1 MDAFNSLTH
10 SPKRSVNAKNAGP
23 MRGRILILLNDDE
36 IAEQIISALG
46 NRERVRIDRTTS
58 VSEAVKRISDD
69 EFDLILC
76 DLDLGRESNWQFMNR
91 PGRKNLNMRTVV
103 LGRRAHFADAMAAI
117 RAGAVDYL
125 AQPADHDNVAARVWK
140 AFDDA
145 VRDRHKEAT
154 IHRLRRICKQL
165 NAARLDVTSQIDD
178 LCNDLV
184 QAYDELA
191 GQISH
196 VTTVTEFSAIIQ
208 QELDVE
214 DLLRTTLEYFLR
226 RIGPM
231 NAAVFLPGTADEFTL
246 GAYINYDCPKDSADF
261 MLDQLADVIPQQMID
276 ETRVLEFRGDAELE
290 NWLGDNAHWLSD
302 SHAVSFA
309 CRHEDECLAVFTLFR
324 NMNMPFD
331 DQFVPLMESVAE
343 VFGKQ
348 LAHVIHVHH
357 RALPPESDNEFGF
370 GNDWSSD
377 GDGFLGDPDHSDF
390 DDNNSDDLAA

>member
-10 SPKRSVNAKNAGP
+10 SHNRSVNAKSAGP
-23 MRGRILILLNDDE
+23 LRGRILILLPDNE
-36 IAEQIISALG
+36 TTEQIISVLG
-46 NRERVRIDRTTS
+46 KRERVRIDRTAS
-58 VSEAVKRISDD
+58 VSDAVKLLTDD

-76 DLDLGRESNWQFMNR
+76 DLDLGRESGWQFMNR
-91 PGRKNLNMRTVV
+91 PGHKNLNMRTVV
-103 LGRRAHFADAMAAI
+103 LGQRTHFSDAMAAI

-125 AQPADHDNVAARVWK
+125 AQPADRDNLATRVWK

-145 VRDRHKEAT
+145 VHDRHKEAT
-154 IHRLRRICKQL
+154 IHRLRRICKRL

-246 GAYINYDCPKDSADF
+246 GAYINYDCPKDGADF

-290 NWLGDNAHWLSD
+290 NWLGDDAHWLSD
-302 SHAVSFA
+302 SHVVTFA

-324 NMNMPFD
+324 KMKMPFD
-331 DQFVPLMESVAE
+331 DQFVPLMESVAD

-357 RALPPESDNEFGF
+357 RALPPDSDDGFSF

-377 GDGFLGDPDHSDF
+377 DGFLGEGPDHFGF